1 MQFDVGHANGGHLTG
16 GIGQAPPGTIGVIVG
31 LLAVDNGDEAGS
43 GFLGADDTGGG
54 QCIAELFAVCGVKS
68 QDGAFAVGAVTVK
81 VTAMAAVA
89 SSAVE
94 TAADSA
100 GAASETTSE
109 ETASEEAEDAEAPQ
123 PASRPAA
130 RIRLRT
136 RAESFFIGCYLSK
149 IVIVH
154 NLCSSHYTKCQE
166 KMQVR
171 CRGRCGCP

>member
-1 MQFDVGHANGGHLTG
+1 MQLDVGHAHGGHLTG
-16 GIGQAPPGTIGVIVG
+16 GIGQAPPSTIGVIVG
-31 LLAVDNGDEAGS
+31 LLAVDNGDKAGS
-43 GFLGADDTGGG
+43 GLLGADDTGGG
-54 QCIAELFAVCGVKS
+54 QRIAELFAVCGVKG
-68 QDGAFAVGAVTVK
+68 QDGAFAV
-81 VTAMAAVA
+81 TAMAAAA

-109 ETASEEAEDAEAPQ
+109 ETASEETEDAEAPQ

-149 IVIVH
+149 IVIAH
-154 NLCSSHYTKCQE
+154 KFMQQSLY
-166 KMQVR
+166 KMPR
-171 CRGRCGCP
+171 KNASAL